1 MLRRTAAYVEE
12 AAFKTRRETTFHVS
26 PVDGAAV
33 YDERFSIC
41 FTTEEYSSFDVSK
54 NARGPGRVLLQ
65 HLQPRCAC
73 RKSQP
78 FLCDAA
84 GNRDVMAERAAHH
97 EKVEKLVR
105 PEPAKLQA
113 RPFELEDHRA
123 RGVKQAARDEPRHL
137 RG

>member
-1 MLRRTAAYVEE
+1 MRRAAAYVEE
-12 AAFKTRRETTFHVS
+12 AAFKTRREAPFHVS
-26 PVDGAAV
+26 PVDGPPFMTNV
-33 YDERFSIC
+33 FSIC
-41 FTTEEYSSFDVSK
+41 FTTEEYSGFDVSK

-65 HLQPRCAC
+65 HLQPRGAC

-105 PEPAKLQA
+105 PEPAELQA
-113 RPFELEDHRA
+113 RPFESEDHRA